1 MKKILA
7 SLITLAITFSFLPA
21 SAGAASPAPAR
32 QDILVMK
39 HDLFTL
45 WVTGFSSP
53 RQMDEGE
60 LLQASL
66 RFILHGQSS
75 ESVESLEEHPA
86 RFTNLPSEYGLFV
99 SAKDVENVARRVFN
113 GFIGKSLPPG
123 VFRGSEGYYI
133 NQPVFDEFAPVD
145 DDARLPGYCTV
156 ESTMQQPNGILIL
169 NGKVRRFK
177 QNIDSGQEILW
188 ASAPFM
194 ARFIFEDGRWVL
206 TTFIFTEEAMG

>member
-21 SAGAASPAPAR
+21 PAGADGPAPTR

-39 HDLFTL
+39 HDLFIL
-45 WVTGFSSP
+45 WATGFSCP
-53 RQMDEGE
+53 WQMDEGE
-60 LLQASL
+60 LLQATL
-66 RFILHGQSS
+66 RFILHGQSND
-75 ESVESLEEHPA
+75 SVESSDEHPA

-99 SAKDVENVARRVFN
+99 PAKDAEQVARRVFN
-113 GFIGKSLPPG
+113 GFIGNSLPPG
-123 VFRGSEGYYI
+123 VFKGSEGYYI
-133 NQPVFDEFAPVD
+133 NLPVFYEFSPEVD
-145 DDARLPGYCTV
+145 DANLPGYCTV
-156 ESTMQQPNGILIL
+156 ESTMQQPNGTFIL

-177 QNIDSGQEILW
+177 QNLDTGQEILW
-188 ASAPFM
+188 AAAPFM